1 MPAASSDRDTR
12 RPSEHPS
19 ARPTTRRPARGAPRA
34 SLALAA
40 VTAAATLLA
49 AGGCATRAFE
59 GDPTLSAPSGAV
71 LPAEPSA
78 PRRLAMFEGSTG
90 RVLTWADLMAAASRA
105 DAVFV
110 GERHDDPVA
119 HAVQLAI
126 YEELVA
132 GYPGT
137 AIALEHLERNEQPT
151 VDRYLRGE
159 ITPDEFIDG
168 TASRNWAG
176 KDTWVPFF
184 QPLVDTARENG
195 APVVAANA
203 PRDLV
208 RRARSE
214 GHAAMA
220 ALPAP
225 EGAWITVP
233 VVERTFDDSWN
244 ERWQAYQE
252 RFREIMSGAD
262 DDLDDPEVRARL
274 DGVFLAQSSWDGTM
288 GDSAARALDAG
299 APKVVLCAGC
309 FHIERDGGTVLQ
321 FEARRPRARFLTV
334 TVIDDASRT
343 LRDEHRG
350 AADIVV
356 YGFPVERKPREE
368 SAEGETEGETEGK
381 AEGAPDAPT
390 DATAAESNDNPAP
403 ASGDGSL

>member
-1 MPAASSDRDTR
+1 MPPASADRDTN
-12 RPSEHPS
+12 RPSGFPC
-19 ARPTTRRPARGAPRA
+19 ARPTWRRLANGAPGA
-34 SLALAA
+34 TLVLALAA
-40 VTAAATLLA
+40 LSALSATT
-49 AGGCATRAFE
+49 GCTTRAFE
-59 GDPTLSAPSGAV
+59 GDPTLSAPSGAI
-71 LPAEPSA
+71 LPAEPTA

-159 ITPDEFIDG
+159 ITPDEFID
-168 TASRNWAG
+168 TTKSRDWAG

-208 RRARSE
+208 RRARGE

-233 VVERTFDDSWN
+233 IVERSFDDSWN
-244 ERWQAYQE
+244 GRWQAYQE
-252 RFREIMSGAD
+252 RFREIMSSSD

-274 DGVFLAQSSWDGTM
+274 DGIFLSQSSWDGTM
-288 GDSAARALDAG
+288 GDSAARALEAG

-356 YGFPVERKPREE
+356 YGFPVERKPRETP
-368 SAEGETEGETEGK
+368 TE
-381 AEGAPDAPT
+381 AAPDAT
-390 DATAAESNDNPAP
+390 ATEPAATPAK
-403 ASGDGSL
+403 GDGEGNGAA

>member
-1 MPAASSDRDTR
+1 MPPASADRDTN
-12 RPSEHPS
+12 RPSGFPC
-19 ARPTTRRPARGAPRA
+19 ARPTWRRLANGAPGA
-34 SLALAA
+34 TLALALAA
-40 VTAAATLLA
+40 LALAT
-49 AGGCATRAFE
+49 GCTTRAFE
-59 GDPTLSAPSGAV
+59 GDPTLSAPSGAI
-71 LPAEPSA
+71 LPAEPTA

-110 GERHDDPVA
+110 GERHDDPAA

-159 ITPDEFIDG
+159 ITPDEFID
-168 TASRNWAG
+168 TTKSRDWAG

-208 RRARSE
+208 RRARGE

-233 VVERTFDDSWN
+233 IVERSFDDSWN
-244 ERWQAYQE
+244 GRWQAYQE
-252 RFREIMSGAD
+252 RFREIMSSSD

-274 DGVFLAQSSWDGTM
+274 DGIFLSQSSWDGTM
-288 GDSAARALDAG
+288 GDSAARAIEAG

-356 YGFPVERKPREE
+356 YGFPVERKPRETP
-368 SAEGETEGETEGK
+368 TE
-381 AEGAPDAPT
+381 AAQ
-390 DATAAESNDNPAP
+390 DATATEPAATP
-403 ASGDGSL
+403 AKGDGEGNGAA